1 MVRRKS
7 SEKLQIYSLPAIAWA
22 VWAREGV
29 KPLIFR
35 ASPILPSLGQ
45 AGHRNSLILTGAPRG
60 VQPLPFVQ
68 NTTHVLQVGEVPRR
82 VSCPRLGKSGRRGK
96 KAADIARKA
105 GEVGC

>member
-29 KPLIFR
+29 KPLVFR
-35 ASPILPSLGQ
+35 ASPILLSSLGQ

-60 VQPLPFVQ
+60 AQPLPFIE

-82 VSCPRLGKSGRRGK
+82 VSCPRLGKSGRRGEN
-96 KAADIARKA
+96 AADIA
-105 GEVGC
+105 

>member
-7 SEKLQIYSLPAIAWA
+7 SEKLQIYSLPAIACA

-29 KPLIFR
+29 KPLMFR

-96 KAADIARKA
+96 NAADIA
-105 GEVGC
+105 